1 MSIVHNKDIG
11 TKQKAL
17 AINLDRKIYGSFAE
31 IGAGQDVAA
40 NFFKAGASSG
50 TIAKTMS
57 AYDMT
62 FSDAIYG
69 AQQGRR
75 YVSEPRL
82 ISMLEREY
90 GLLIERLA
98 EQRGTTTTFFAFS
111 DTISALNYHK
121 TNDGHGWMGVRFQL
135 EPDGEFN
142 DVVLH
147 VKLLDNDNNLQQQ
160 AVGILGVNL
169 IYACFYYHEIPPV
182 FLLSLMDNLSKDR
195 IQIDMIRFEGP
206 GFTKVDNR
214 LMSLHLVK
222 YGFSD
227 VAVFGPDG
235 KNLQPSEALYKK
247 HIVVVR
253 GRFRPIINVH
263 LDMLHTGVKQF
274 MQEPDVDKT
283 NIVVI
288 TELTLQSLKERNA
301 DQTAEID
308 EKDFLDRVDI
318 LCSLG
323 QTVLISN
330 FHEYYKL
337 VAYLSKIT
345 KLKLG
350 VVLGYPNLEYIFSEE
365 HYGDLPGGIL
375 ESFATLFSRK
385 VKLFI
390 YPTLRDG
397 VIYNCLRF
405 NLPPH
410 LIDLYRYLIA
420 NDKIEDIRHYNE
432 NNLHVQTDKVLQL
445 IRQGAPGWEE
455 YVPPEVAAM
464 IKDRRLFGYAGDG
477 PGTGATGNG
486 ETTGNGEGT
495 HNGGE
500 TSNGQGTGKDPG
512 KVVDAA

>member
-1 MSIVHNKDIG
+1 MNPIHNKEIG

-17 AINLDRKIYGSFAE
+17 AINLDPTIYGSFAE

-57 AYDMT
+57 AYDMI

-69 AQQGRR
+69 AQKGKR
-75 YVSEPRL
+75 YVTESRL
-82 ISMLEREY
+82 ISMLDREY

-98 EQRGTTTTFFAFS
+98 EQRGNTTTFFAFS
-111 DTISALNYHK
+111 DTVSALNYHK

-135 EPDGEFN
+135 EPNGQFN

-147 VKLLDNDNNLQQQ
+147 FKLSDNDNNLQQQ

-169 IYACFYYHEIPPV
+169 IYACFYYHTIPPV
-182 FLLSLMDNLSKDR
+182 FLLSLMDDLSTDR

-206 GFTKVDNR
+206 NFVKVDNR

-222 YGFSD
+222 YGFSNA
-227 VAVFGPDG
+227 AVFGPDG
-235 KNLQPSEALYKK
+235 KNLQPSEVLYKK
-247 HIVVVR
+247 HIVVIR
-253 GRFRPIINVH
+253 GRFRPLINVH
-263 LDMLHTGVKQF
+263 LDMLNTGVKQF
-274 MQEPDVDKT
+274 MQETDVDKD

-288 TELTLQSLKERNA
+288 SELTLQALKERDA
-301 DQTAEID
+301 DPTAEID

-345 KLKLG
+345 KLKMG
-350 VVLGYPNLEYIFSEE
+350 VIVGYPNLEYIFSEE
-365 HYGDLPGGIL
+365 HYQDLQGGIL

-390 YPTLRDG
+390 YPTFRNG
-397 VIYNCLRF
+397 IIWNCLRF
-405 NLPPH
+405 SPPSH
-410 LIDLYRYLIA
+410 LVDLYRYLIA
-420 NDKIEDIRHYNE
+420 NNKIEDIRHYNE
-432 NNLHVQTDKVLQL
+432 NNLHVETDKVLNM
-445 IRQGAPGWEE
+445 IKQGQDGWEE
-455 YVPPEVAAM
+455 YVPAEVAAM
-464 IKDRRLFGYAGDG
+464 IKDRCPFGYPCEIVPQENVITAGNSTD
-477 PGTGATGNG
+477 
-486 ETTGNGEGT
+486 
-495 HNGGE
+495 
-500 TSNGQGTGKDPG
+500 TSNP
-512 KVVDAA
+512 A

>member
-1 MSIVHNKDIG
+1 MNTVHNKDIG

-17 AINLDRKIYGSFAE
+17 AINLDPKIYGSFAE

-40 NFFKAGASSG
+40 NFFKAGGSSG

-57 AYDMT
+57 AYDMVV
-62 FSDAIYG
+62 SDAIYG
-69 AQQGRR
+69 ALKVRR

-82 ISMLEREY
+82 MAMLEHEY

-98 EQRGTTTTFFAFS
+98 IQRGDSTTFFAFS
-111 DTISALNYHK
+111 DTVSALNYQK
-121 TNDGHGWMGVRFQL
+121 TNEAHGWMGVRFQL
-135 EPDGEFN
+135 EPNGAFN

-147 VKLLDNDNNLQQQ
+147 VKLLDNDNVLQQQ

-169 IYACFYYHEIPPV
+169 MYACFYYHQTPPV
-182 FLLSLMDNLSKDR
+182 FLLSLMDELSHDR

-206 GFTKVDNR
+206 DFAKVDNR

-222 YGFSD
+222 YGFSNA
-227 VAVFGPDG
+227 AVFGPDG
-235 KNLQPSEALYKK
+235 KNQQPSEVLHKK
-247 HIVVVR
+247 HIVVIR

-263 LDMLHTGVKQF
+263 LDMLNTGVKQF
-274 MQEPDVDKT
+274 IQEADVDKSQ
-283 NIVVI
+283 IVVI
-288 TELTLQSLKERNA
+288 AELTLQSLKERNA
-301 DQTAEID
+301 DETAEID

-345 KLKLG
+345 KLKMG

-365 HYGDLPGGIL
+365 HYKDLPGGIL
-375 ESFATLFSRK
+375 EAFATLFSRK

-397 VIYNCLRF
+397 IIWNCLRF
-405 NLPPH
+405 YPPPH

-420 NDKIEDIRHYNE
+420 NNKIEDIRHYNE
-432 NNLHVQTDKVLQL
+432 NNLHVQTDRVLEL
-445 IRQGAPGWEE
+445 IKQGADGWEE
-455 YVPPEVAAM
+455 YVPAEVAAM
-464 IKDRRLFGYAGDG
+464 IKDRCLFGFHCEVNPAREDIAATDDNSG
-477 PGTGATGNG
+477 PILDTA
-486 ETTGNGEGT
+486 
-495 HNGGE
+495 
-500 TSNGQGTGKDPG
+500 
-512 KVVDAA
+512 

>member
-1 MSIVHNKDIG
+1 MSVIHNKDIG

-17 AINLDRKIYGSFAE
+17 AINLDPQIYGSFAE

-40 NFFKAGASSG
+40 HFFKAGASSG

-57 AYDMT
+57 AYDMI

-69 AQQGRR
+69 AQQVKR
-75 YVSEPRL
+75 YVSENRL
-82 ISMLEREY
+82 ISMLDREY

-98 EQRGTTTTFFAFS
+98 EQRGNTTTFFAFS
-111 DTISALNYHK
+111 DTVSALNYNK
-121 TNDGHGWMGVRFQL
+121 TNEGHGWMGVRFQL
-135 EPDGEFN
+135 EPGGMFN

-147 VKLLDNDNNLQQQ
+147 IKLLDNDNNLQQQ

-169 IYACFYYHEIPPV
+169 MYACFYYYESPAL
-182 FLLSLMDNLSKDR
+182 FLLSLMDNLATDR

-206 GFTKVDNR
+206 DFSKVDNR

-227 VAVFGPDG
+227 AAVFGPDG
-235 KNLQPSEALYKK
+235 KNMQPSEVLHKK
-247 HIVVVR
+247 HIVVIR
-253 GRFRPIINVH
+253 GRFRPLINVH

-274 MQEPDVDKT
+274 LQEPDVDSSHV
-283 NIVVI
+283 IVI
-288 TELTLQSLKERNA
+288 TELTLQSLKERDA
-301 DQTAEID
+301 GQTAEID

-365 HYGDLPGGIL
+365 HYQDLPGGIL

-397 VIYNCLRF
+397 VIWNCLRF
-405 NLPPH
+405 YPPPH

-420 NDKIEDIRHYNE
+420 NNKIEDIRHYNE

-445 IRQGAPGWEE
+445 IKQGEGGWEE
-455 YVPPEVAAM
+455 YVPAEVATM
-464 IKDRRLFGYAGDG
+464 IKERCLFGYPCEVPRVAGGDR
-477 PGTGATGNG
+477 PKAN
-486 ETTGNGEGT
+486 N
-495 HNGGE
+495 
-500 TSNGQGTGKDPG
+500 
-512 KVVDAA
+512 

>member
-1 MSIVHNKDIG
+1 MNTIHNTNIG

-17 AINLDRKIYGSFAE
+17 AINLDPKIYGSFAE

-57 AYDMT
+57 AYDMVV
-62 FSDAIYG
+62 SDAIYG
-69 AQQGRR
+69 ALKVRR

-82 ISMLEREY
+82 MAMLDHEY
-90 GLLIERLA
+90 SLLIERLA
-98 EQRGTTTTFFAFS
+98 VQRGDTTTFFAFS
-111 DTISALNYHK
+111 DTVSALNYHK
-121 TNDGHGWMGVRFQL
+121 TNEAHGWMGLRFQS
-135 EPDGEFN
+135 EPNGEFN

-160 AVGILGVNL
+160 AVGVLGVNL
-169 IYACFYYHEIPPV
+169 LYACFYYSQQPTV
-182 FLLSLMDNLSKDR
+182 FLLSLMDELSNDR

-206 GFTKVDNR
+206 AFSKVDNR

-227 VAVFGPDG
+227 AAVFGPDG
-235 KNLQPSEALYKK
+235 KNVQPSEVLYKK
-247 HIVVVR
+247 HIVVIR
-253 GRFRPIINVH
+253 GRFKPIINVH
-263 LDMLHTGVKQF
+263 LDMLNTGVKQF
-274 MQEPDVDKT
+274 MQEPDVEKE
-283 NIVVI
+283 NVVVI

-301 DQTAEID
+301 DETAEID

-345 KLKLG
+345 SLKMG
-350 VVLGYPNLEYIFSEE
+350 VVLGYPNLEYIFAEE
-365 HYGDLPGGIL
+365 HYTDLPGGIL

-397 VIYNCLRF
+397 VIWNCLRF
-405 NLPPH
+405 HPPSH

-420 NDKIEDIRHYNE
+420 NNKIEDISHYNE
-432 NNLHVQTDKVLQL
+432 NNLHVQTDKVLEL
-445 IRQGAPGWEE
+445 IKQGADGWEE

-464 IKDRRLFGYAGDG
+464 IKDRCLFGFPCENNPAKKDTTVTEVI
-477 PGTGATGNG
+477 P
-486 ETTGNGEGT
+486 ETQLESVKSPTL
-495 HNGGE
+495 
-500 TSNGQGTGKDPG
+500 P
-512 KVVDAA
+512 KV

>member
-1 MSIVHNKDIG
+1 MNTIRNTDIG

-17 AINLDRKIYGSFAE
+17 AINLDPKIYGSFAE

-69 AQQGRR
+69 VQQVKR
-75 YVSEPRL
+75 YVSEQRL
-82 ISMLEREY
+82 ISMLDHEY
-90 GLLIERLA
+90 SLLIERLSA
-98 EQRGTTTTFFAFS
+98 QRGNSTTFFAFS

-121 TNDGHGWMGVRFQL
+121 TNQGHGWMGVRFQL
-135 EPDGEFN
+135 EPNGKFN

-160 AVGILGVNL
+160 AAGILGVNL
-169 IYACFYYHEIPPV
+169 MYACFYFYENPLV
-182 FLLSLMDNLSKDR
+182 FLLSLMDDLSKDR

-206 GFTKVDNR
+206 NFTKVDNR

-227 VAVFGPDG
+227 AALFGPDG
-235 KNLQPSEALYKK
+235 KNQQPSEVLYKK
-247 HIVVVR
+247 HIVVIR
-253 GRFRPIINVH
+253 GRFRPLINVH
-263 LDMLHTGVKQF
+263 LDMLNTGVKQF
-274 MQEPDVDKT
+274 LQEPDVDK
-283 NIVVI
+283 NNVIVI
-288 TELTLQSLKERNA
+288 AELTLQSLQERDA
-301 DQTAEID
+301 VDTAEID

-337 VAYLSKIT
+337 VAYLSTIT
-345 KLKLG
+345 KLKMG

-365 HYGDLPGGIL
+365 HYQDLPGGIL

-397 VIYNCLRF
+397 VIMNSLRF
-405 NLPPH
+405 SPPPH
-410 LIDLYRYLIA
+410 LVDLYRYLIS
-420 NDKIEDIRHYNE
+420 NNKIEDIRHYHE
-432 NNLHVQTDKVLQL
+432 KNLNLQTDKILKL
-445 IRQGAPGWEE
+445 IKEGAEGWEE
-455 YVPPEVAAM
+455 FVPAEVAAL
-464 IKDRRLFGYAGDG
+464 IKERCLFGYPCAVE
-477 PGTGATGNG
+477 PAK
-486 ETTGNGEGT
+486 E
-495 HNGGE
+495 
-500 TSNGQGTGKDPG
+500 
-512 KVVDAA
+512 

>member
-1 MSIVHNKDIG
+1 MNAIHNKDIG

-17 AINLDRKIYGSFAE
+17 AINLDPKIYGSFAE
-31 IGAGQDVAA
+31 IGAGQEVAA

-69 AQQGRR
+69 ALQVRR
-75 YVSEPRL
+75 YVSEARL
-82 ISMLEREY
+82 ISMLDHEY
-90 GLLIERLA
+90 DLLMERLA
-98 EQRGTTTTFFAFS
+98 AQRGDTTTFFAFS
-111 DTISALNYHK
+111 NTMSALNYHK
-121 TNDGHGWMGVRFQL
+121 TNEGHGWMGVRFQR
-135 EPDGEFN
+135 EPNGPSN

-169 IYACFYYHEIPPV
+169 MYACFYYHEVPPV
-182 FLLSLMDNLSKDR
+182 FLLSLMDNLTRDR

-206 GFTKVDNR
+206 DFTKVDNR

-227 VAVFGPDG
+227 AALFGPDG
-235 KNLQPSEALYKK
+235 KNQQPSEVLYKK
-247 HIVVVR
+247 HIVVIR

-263 LDMLHTGVKQF
+263 LDMLSTGVKQF

-283 NIVVI
+283 SVVVV
-288 TELTLQSLKERNA
+288 TELTLQALKERNA
-301 DQTAEID
+301 DLNADID

-337 VAYLSKIT
+337 VAYLSTIT
-345 KLKLG
+345 KLKMG
-350 VVLGYPNLEYIFSEE
+350 VVLGYPNLEYIFTEE
-365 HYGDLPGGIL
+365 HYNDLPGGIL

-397 VIYNCLRF
+397 VIWNCLRF
-405 NLPPH
+405 YPPPH

-420 NDKIEDIRHYNE
+420 NNKIEDIRHYNE
-432 NNLHVQTDKVLQL
+432 KNLHAQTDKVLQL
-445 IRQGAPGWEE
+445 IKEGADGWEE
-455 YVPPEVAAM
+455 HVPAEVAAM
-464 IKDRRLFGYAGDG
+464 IKERCLFGYPCAV
-477 PGTGATGNG
+477 
-486 ETTGNGEGT
+486 E
-495 HNGGE
+495 
-500 TSNGQGTGKDPG
+500 PG
-512 KVVDAA
+512 KEDTAKTSGESSALLDKA

>member
-1 MSIVHNKDIG
+1 MNTLHNKDIG

-17 AINLDRKIYGSFAE
+17 AINLDPEIYGSFAE

-57 AYDMT
+57 AYDMV

-69 AQQGRR
+69 AQQVRR
-75 YVSEPRL
+75 YVSEQRL
-82 ISMLEREY
+82 ITMLEHEY
-90 GLLIERLA
+90 GLLMERLA
-98 EQRGTTTTFFAFS
+98 TQRGDTTTFFAFA
-111 DTISALNYHK
+111 DTVSAVNYHK

-135 EPDGEFN
+135 DPNGAFN

-147 VKLLDNDNNLQQQ
+147 VKLLDYDNNLQQQ
-160 AVGILGVNL
+160 AAGILGVNL
-169 IYACFYYHEIPPV
+169 LYACFYYHQNPPV
-182 FLLSLMDNLSKDR
+182 FLLSLMDDLSSDR

-206 GFTKVDNR
+206 NFTKVDNR

-227 VAVFGPDG
+227 TALFGPDG
-235 KNLQPSEALYKK
+235 KNQQPSEVLYKK
-247 HIVVVR
+247 HIVVIR

-263 LDMLHTGVKQF
+263 LDMLNNGVKQF
-274 MQEPDVDKT
+274 MQEADVDKSKV
-283 NIVVI
+283 VVI
-288 TELTLQSLKERNA
+288 TELTLQSLKERDA
-301 DQTAEID
+301 DESAEID

-345 KLKLG
+345 SLKLG

-365 HYGDLPGGIL
+365 HYKDLPGGIL

-397 VIYNCLRF
+397 MIWNCLRF
-405 NLPPH
+405 HPPAH

-420 NDKIEDIRHYNE
+420 NNKIEDIRHYNE
-432 NNLHVQTDKVLQL
+432 NNLSVQTDIVLQM
-445 IRQGAPGWEE
+445 IKHGETGWEE
-455 YVPPEVAAM
+455 YVPAEVATM
-464 IKDRRLFGYAGDG
+464 IKERCLFGYACEIDE
-477 PGTGATGNG
+477 TKKDTTAGAADNG
-486 ETTGNGEGT
+486 A
-495 HNGGE
+495 
-500 TSNGQGTGKDPG
+500 
-512 KVVDAA
+512 VVDNAQKN

>member
-1 MSIVHNKDIG
+1 MIATQTSNIG

-17 AINLDRKIYGSFAE
+17 AINLDPKIYGSFAE

-57 AYDMT
+57 AYDML

-69 AQQGRR
+69 AEKKKR
-75 YVSEPRL
+75 YVTESRL
-82 ISMLEREY
+82 MSMLEREY

-98 EQRGTTTTFFAFS
+98 EQRGSTTTFFAFS
-111 DTISALNYHK
+111 DTVSALNYNK
-121 TNDGHGWMGVRFQL
+121 SNDGHGWMGVRFQL
-135 EPDGEFN
+135 EPNGAFN
-142 DVVLH
+142 DVVMH
-147 VKLLDNDNNLQQQ
+147 VKLLDYDNNMQQQ
-160 AVGILGVNL
+160 AVGVLGVNL
-169 IYACFYYHEIPPV
+169 IYACFFYNQNPPV
-182 FLLSLMDNLSKDR
+182 FLLSLMDDLSKDR
-195 IQIDMIRFEGP
+195 IQIDMIRFDGP
-206 GFTKVDNR
+206 HFNKVDNR

-227 VAVFGPDG
+227 AAVFGPDG
-235 KNLQPSEALYKK
+235 KNQQPSEVLYKK
-247 HIVVVR
+247 HIVVIR

-263 LDMLHTGVKQF
+263 LDMLSTGVKQF
-274 MQEPDVDKT
+274 MQEPDVDKA
-283 NIVVI
+283 NVMVI

-345 KLKLG
+345 KLKMG

-365 HYGDLPGGIL
+365 HYQDLPGGIL

-397 VIYNCLRF
+397 VIWNCLRF
-405 NLPPH
+405 HPPAH

-420 NDKIEDIRHYNE
+420 NNKIEDIRHYNE
-432 NNLHVQTDKVLQL
+432 NNLHVQTDKVLDL
-445 IRQGAPGWEE
+445 IKQGVPGWEE
-455 YVPPEVAAM
+455 YVPAEVAAM
-464 IKDRRLFGYAGDG
+464 IKDRCLFGYSCEKNPAKEDIPAPGD
-477 PGTGATGNG
+477 ATG
-486 ETTGNGEGT
+486 TVLDT
-495 HNGGE
+495 
-500 TSNGQGTGKDPG
+500 
-512 KVVDAA
+512 A

>member
-1 MSIVHNKDIG
+1 MKPIHDKNIG

-17 AINLDRKIYGSFAE
+17 TINLDPKIYGSFAE

-57 AYDMT
+57 AYDMI

-69 AQQGRR
+69 AQQVKR
-75 YVSEPRL
+75 YVSEQRL
-82 ISMLEREY
+82 IAMLDREY
-90 GLLIERLA
+90 GLMIERLA
-98 EQRGTTTTFFAFS
+98 EQRGHKSTFFAFS
-111 DTISALNYHK
+111 GTFSALNYHK

-135 EPDGEFN
+135 EPNGEFH

-169 IYACFYYHEIPPV
+169 IYACFYYHEAPPI
-182 FLLSLMDNLSKDR
+182 FLLSLMDDLSKDR

-206 GFTKVDNR
+206 NFSKVDNR

-227 VAVFGPDG
+227 AALFGPDG
-235 KNLQPSEALYKK
+235 KNLQPSEVLYKK
-247 HIVVVR
+247 HIVVIR

-263 LDMLHTGVKQF
+263 LDMLNTGVKQF
-274 MQEPDVDKT
+274 LQEPDVDQTK
-283 NIVVI
+283 VVVLS
-288 TELTLQSLKERNA
+288 ELTLQSLKERDA
-301 DQTAEID
+301 DETAEID

-323 QTVLISN
+323 QTVMISN

-337 VAYLSKIT
+337 VSYLSKIT
-345 KLKLG
+345 KLKMG
-350 VVLGYPNLEYIFSEE
+350 MILGYPNLEYIFSEE
-365 HYGDLPGGIL
+365 HYQALAGGIL

-397 VIYNCLRF
+397 MIWNCLKF
-405 NLPPH
+405 SLPPH

-420 NDKIEDIRHYNE
+420 NNKIEDIRHYNE
-432 NNLHVQTDKVLQL
+432 SNLHVQTDNVLQL
-445 IRQGAPGWEE
+445 IKEGADGWEQ
-455 YVPPEVAAM
+455 YVPNEVATM
-464 IKDRRLFGYAGDG
+464 IKDRCLFGYPCEVFPDQENTDNAG
-477 PGTGATGNG
+477 
-486 ETTGNGEGT
+486 TTKALN
-495 HNGGE
+495 N
-500 TSNGQGTGKDPG
+500 
-512 KVVDAA
+512 V

>member
-1 MSIVHNKDIG
+1 MEPINIVHNKDIG

-17 AINLDRKIYGSFAE
+17 AINLDPKIYGSFAE

-69 AQQGRR
+69 VQQVRR
-75 YVSEPRL
+75 YVSEQRL
-82 ISMLEREY
+82 FSMLDHEY

-98 EQRGTTTTFFAFS
+98 EQRGDSTTFFAFS
-111 DTISALNYHK
+111 DTVSALNYTK
-121 TNDGHGWMGVRFQL
+121 TNEGHGWMGVRFQL
-135 EPDGEFN
+135 EPNGAYN

-169 IYACFYYHEIPPV
+169 IYACFYYHEIAPV
-182 FLLSLMDNLSKDR
+182 FLLSLMDNLSKDSV
-195 IQIDMIRFEGP
+195 QIDMIRFEGP
-206 GFTKVDNR
+206 DFKKVDNR
-214 LMSLHLVK
+214 LMSLYLVK

-227 VAVFGPDG
+227 AAVFSPDG
-235 KNLQPSEALYKK
+235 KNQQPSEVLYKK
-247 HIVVVR
+247 HIVVIR

-263 LDMLHTGVKQF
+263 LDMLSTGVKQF
-274 MQEPDVDKT
+274 MQEPDVDP
-283 NIVVI
+283 NNVVVI
-288 TELTLQSLKERNA
+288 TELTLQALKERDA
-301 DQTAEID
+301 DENAEID

-337 VAYLSKIT
+337 VSYLSKIT
-345 KLKLG
+345 KLKMG

-365 HYGDLPGGIL
+365 HYKDLPGGIL

-397 VIYNCLRF
+397 VIYNCLKF
-405 NLPPH
+405 YPPPH

-420 NDKIEDIRHYNE
+420 NNKIEDIRHYNE
-432 NNLHVQTDKVLQL
+432 NNLHVQTDIVLQL
-445 IRQGAPGWEE
+445 IKQGVEGWEQ
-455 YVPPEVAAM
+455 YVPAEVATM
-464 IKDRRLFGYAGDG
+464 IKERHLFGYTTETKVDKQIVEEV
-477 PGTGATGNG
+477 G
-486 ETTGNGEGT
+486 EDKNQKT
-495 HNGGE
+495 
-500 TSNGQGTGKDPG
+500 
-512 KVVDAA
+512 V

>member
-1 MSIVHNKDIG
+1 MSVIHNTNIG

-17 AINLDRKIYGSFAE
+17 AINLDPQIYGSFAE

-57 AYDMT
+57 AYDMV

-69 AQQGRR
+69 AEPGRR
-75 YVSEPRL
+75 YVSESRL
-82 ISMLEREY
+82 ISMIDREY

-98 EQRGTTTTFFAFS
+98 KQRGDNTTFFAFS
-111 DTISALNYHK
+111 DTVSALNYHK

-135 EPDGEFN
+135 EPNGAFN

-160 AVGILGVNL
+160 AAGILGVNL
-169 IYACFYYHEIPPV
+169 IYACFYYYEAPPI
-182 FLLSLMDNLSKDR
+182 FLLSLMDDLSKDR

-206 GFTKVDNR
+206 NFSKVDNR
-214 LMSLHLVK
+214 LMSMHLVK

-227 VAVFGPDG
+227 AAVFGPDG
-235 KNLQPSEALYKK
+235 KNLQPSEVLYKK
-247 HIVVVR
+247 HIVVIR

-263 LDMLHTGVKQF
+263 LDMLNTGVKQF
-274 MQEPDVDKT
+274 MQEPDVDK
-283 NIVVI
+283 NNVMVI

-301 DQTAEID
+301 DETAEID

-365 HYGDLPGGIL
+365 HYKDLPGGIL

-397 VIYNCLRF
+397 VIWNCLRF
-405 NLPPH
+405 YPPPH

-420 NDKIEDIRHYNE
+420 NNKIEDIRNYNE
-432 NNLHVQTDKVLQL
+432 NNLHVQTDIVLQL
-445 IRQGAPGWEE
+445 IKQGVEGWET
-455 YVPPEVAAM
+455 YVPAEVATM
-464 IKDRRLFGYAGDG
+464 IKDRCLFGYHCEID
-477 PGTGATGNG
+477 PSKENV
-486 ETTGNGEGT
+486 
-495 HNGGE
+495 
-500 TSNGQGTGKDPG
+500 TSNNDGQE
-512 KVVDAA
+512 AASKTM